1 MAALNEDFLSELRTR
16 ADIES
21 TVSSYVS
28 LKRRGR
34 ILTGLCPFH
43 SEKTPSFTVYP
54 ETQSYYCFG
63 CGSGGDVITFIKN
76 IENLDYIESVRYLA
90 ERVGMSMPQEK
101 FNSDLYEKRR
111 RMFEANR
118 LAARFFHAA
127 LYSPE
132 GEAGLQYLHNRGLTD
147 ATIRKFGLGYA
158 PAGWDK
164 LRNFMKKQGFTDLE
178 LYEANL
184 LRMSDKNGKKHYYDA
199 FVDRAMFPVLD
210 LRGNVL
216 AFSGR
221 ALTSDAQR
229 KYVNTSDTLIYKKGE
244 NIFALNFAKK
254 TAQDFLILC
263 EGNLDVI
270 SLHQAGFDNAVA
282 GLGTALTEHQVA
294 LLSRYTGAV
303 YLCYDADE
311 AGQKAA
317 QKALRLFENTT
328 LRVKVIH
335 LEGGKDPDEI
345 LKKFGAAR
353 FKSLLE
359 GAAND
364 VEYRILRARD
374 GIDATTDD
382 GKNRFL
388 EAACRV
394 LAELRSPVELD
405 IYAARLSEE
414 LSVAKDAILAQTR
427 RFAQT
432 RIKHS
437 EKNVLRAAQD
447 VEKKA
452 DKVINAVNPERAKH
466 MRAAKAEEVL
476 CASLMHNPEF
486 FSQIKEEIT
495 AADFVTSFNARVFSE
510 IAAQL
515 SENRMFSISALSGF
529 AAEEIGAVARIQT
542 LIPQLANTL
551 SECRDCIKVIAEE
564 KAKTVK
570 GSPSELSDE
579 DFLKLF
585 QN

>member
-1 MAALNEDFLSELRTR
+1 MAKLNEDFLSELRTR

-221 ALTSDAQR
+221 ALTSDAPR

-374 GIDATTDD
+374 GIDVTTDD

-414 LSVAKDAILAQTR
+414 LGVAKDAILAQTKKI
-427 RFAQT
+427 AQT

-437 EKNVLRAAQD
+437 EKNVLRDAQD

-466 MRAAKAEEVL
+466 MRAAKAEELL

-495 AADFVTSFNARVFSE
+495 AENFVTSFNARVFSE
-510 IAAQL
+510 ISVQL
-515 SENRMFSISALSGF
+515 SENRMFSISALNGF
-529 AAEEIGAVARIQT
+529 SAEEIGAVARIQT

-570 GSPSELSDE
+570 GAPSELSDA

>member
-1 MAALNEDFLSELRTR
+1 MAKLNEDFLSELRTR

-164 LRNFMKKQGFTDLE
+164 LRSFMKKQGFTDLE

-303 YLCYDADE
+303 YLCYDSDE

-374 GIDATTDD
+374 GIDVSAPD

-414 LSVAKDAILAQTR
+414 LGVAKEAILAQTKKI
-427 RFAQT
+427 AQT

-437 EKNVLRAAQD
+437 EKNVLRDAQD

-466 MRAAKAEEVL
+466 MRAAKAEELL

-495 AADFVTSFNARVFSE
+495 AENFVTSFNARVFSE
-510 IAAQL
+510 IAVQL
-515 SENRMFSISALSGF
+515 FENRMFSISALDGF
-529 AAEEIGAVARIQT
+529 SAEEIGAVARIQT

-570 GSPSELSDE
+570 GAPSELSDA